1 MGRVVAGLA
10 ILTYTLAKEPAR
22 SNAEPTDVNKKADL
36 EERLNDQ
43 AADNKVSDDVDTA

>member
-10 ILTYTLAKEPAR
+10 ILTLAKEPAR
-22 SNAEPTDVNKKADL
+22 SSAEPKDEKADL
-36 EERLNDQ
+36 EERLNDP